1 MAKIIIELEDT
12 PSGVV
17 VTAKGQCPPPDK
29 KDWTDAQKLAF
40 LLKEAILENQNSI
53 PIH

>member
-12 PSGVV
+12 PHGVV
-17 VTAKGQCPPPDK
+17 VTAKGQCPPPNK

-40 LLKEAILENQNSI
+40 IIKEELKVKQINI